1 MALLWFMIQ
10 LAFDTVAV
18 IFLGKA
24 TFASYSLVPNVR
36 QAQIYFMLWNKKR
49 IIKVNEPRFV

>member
-1 MALLWFMIQ
+1 MIQ

>member
-36 QAQIYFMLWNKKR
+36 QAQIYFMFGIKK
-49 IIKVNEPRFV
+49 ES